1 MIIICP
7 QCSRSFEVPDPS
19 ADSKWTAVLCE
30 SCGSRIEMGGPRPPA
45 PSSSAAD
52 PVSPPRRGCSPVLKV
67 AALGCFLFLAL
78 GGAGGIYVA
87 LNFKRLATDVARA
100 AAVQAIRSSEMPRDV
115 QDGFVGHIDR
125 VARAYKEGRISTDQV
140 MRIFRN
146 VAESPLFPVAMV
158 VAADRQYVQ
167 PSGLGAEE
175 KHRASRD
182 LQRLARGVAERSI
195 PHGDLEGI
203 LDLVSS
209 RRPGG
214 GRHIRQKLSDAEV
227 RALAT
232 RVKEVADR
240 AGVPDEPYEI
250 DCVAEFGKAIDR
262 EMGEN
267 RGEAEPPGEA
277 GPEEPPP
284 RK

>member
-30 SCGSRIEMGGPRPPA
+30 SCGSRIEMGGPRPPV
-45 PSSSAAD
+45 PSEAAAD

-67 AALGCFLFLAL
+67 AALGCFLFVVL
-78 GGAGGIYVA
+78 GVAGGVYVA
-87 LNFKRLATDVARA
+87 LNFRQLATDVARA
-100 AAVQAIRSSEMPRDV
+100 AAVRAIRSSGMPRDM

-146 VAESPLFPVAMV
+146 VAESPLLPVAMV
-158 VAADRQYVQ
+158 MMADRQYVQ
-167 PSGLGAEE
+167 PSGLAPEE
-175 KHRASRD
+175 KRRATLD
-182 LQRLARGVAERSI
+182 LQRLARGMAGREI
-195 PHGDLEGI
+195 PEEQLEGI
-203 LDLVSS
+203 LDLVSV
-209 RRPGG
+209 RQAGG
-214 GRHIRQKLSDAEV
+214 GRQIRQKLSDAEV

-240 AGVPDEPYEI
+240 AGVPDEPFEI

-262 EMGEN
+262 ELE
-267 RGEAEPPGEA
+267 RREDAPAETD
-277 GPEEPPP
+277 PEEPPP